1 MTEPLRVLA
10 RWPVLTTTG
19 SSCSGLL
26 KEDERG
32 TVYLFS
38 LLVGQSVEIH
48 RYDTDRYDTTVSD
61 LFINSEPVGEEMV
74 LSRHREVTTRY
85 SSQCEWSNQTSFAVS
100 QEIL

>member
-1 MTEPLRVLA
+1 MDLSITEPLRVLA
-10 RWPVLTTTG
+10 KWPVLTTTD

-48 RYDTDRYDTTVSD
+48 RYDTDRYGTTVSE
-61 LFINSEPVGEEMV
+61 LFINSEPVREEMV
-74 LSRHREVTTRY
+74 RSSHGEVTTRH
-85 SSQCEWSNQTSFAVS
+85 SSQCEWSR
-100 QEIL
+100 